1 MVVLTIQL
9 SLSVIPCCDCFMQQR
24 RIDHKIAV
32 DKSTRQRF
40 SFRHVQKVASS
51 NESEYLLLISPQ
63 TRQTSSE
70 KAPKPNLR
78 TQLDFAR
85 NGHCVLRQ
93 AFPKQRI
100 LKLREDLLGHAD
112 RKVLLA
118 WQQKVEV
125 AAQSTRRAQACKTVA
140 ECQGALLE
148 LGSSPEEVPFLQ
160 YFNTWRELPSV
171 LDVARD
177 LAATAS
183 VLMDCDSIR
192 LYQDSLFWKRA
203 GDGPTPWHTDGR
215 MAPFDTSLLVTFW
228 IPLCD
233 IPHDG
238 SALVFCSK
246 SHSDFA
252 LPYWNEYS
260 KTSEDPDS
268 PWNRLDERYG
278 GDRAMVDYMPV
289 SMGDVTAHSG
299 WVLHCAD
306 PIPTDAED
314 RVALAVSFV
323 DARAPIRRR
332 IRESDQR
339 TAHTKDDAGDPE
351 DAWSYRDWIKDVPV
365 NKPNFHHD
373 LVPILYP
380 PRRPEQS
387 NKKRNKRQHRN

>member
-1 MVVLTIQL
+1 M
-9 SLSVIPCCDCFMQQR
+9 
-24 RIDHKIAV
+24 
-32 DKSTRQRF
+32 
-40 SFRHVQKVASS
+40 
-51 NESEYLLLISPQ
+51 
-63 TRQTSSE
+63 
-70 KAPKPNLR
+70 
-78 TQLDFAR
+78 
-85 NGHCVLRQ
+85 
-93 AFPKQRI
+93 
-100 LKLREDLLGHAD
+100 
-112 RKVLLA
+112 
-118 WQQKVEV
+118 
-125 AAQSTRRAQACKTVA
+125 
-140 ECQGALLE
+140 
-148 LGSSPEEVPFLQ
+148 PFLQ